1 MNRCWDRGL
10 VPQGGG
16 STNGVMMSRIEG
28 NEWRSR
34 EGMSCEELN
43 KQLEPFK
50 LMVFDEETEDVWA
63 TLVLWLSED
72 YKQNVFDTRQE
83 EGFVGNG
90 YDWNSLANVFLEENI
105 PELMEVL
112 SFDSE
117 EGLFSIGSEDVEA
130 VKKFAIG
137 FKVLCDDESEM
148 VDLFSRAILD

>member
-1 MNRCWDRGL
+1 
-10 VPQGGG
+10 
-16 STNGVMMSRIEG
+16 MSY
-28 NEWRSR
+28 
-34 EGMSCEELN
+34 EEFN

-50 LMVFDEETEDVWA
+50 LMVFDEGTEDVWA
-63 TLVLWLSED
+63 TLVLWLNEE

-90 YDWNSLANVFLEENI
+90 YDWNSLATVFLEEKM

-117 EGLFSIGSEDVEA
+117 AGLFAIGSEDVEA

-137 FKVLCDDESEM
+137 FKALCDDESEM
-148 VDLFSRAILD
+148 TDLFSRAILD

>member
-1 MNRCWDRGL
+1 
-10 VPQGGG
+10 
-16 STNGVMMSRIEG
+16 MSY
-28 NEWRSR
+28 
-34 EGMSCEELN
+34 EELN
-43 KQLEPFK
+43 RQIEPFK

-63 TLVLWLSED
+63 TLVLWLNED

-90 YDWNSLANVFLEENI
+90 YDWNSLAVVFLEENM

-117 EGLFSIGSEDVEA
+117 AGLFSIGSEDVEA
-130 VKKFAIG
+130 VKMFAIE
-137 FKVLCDDESEM
+137 FKALCDDESEM

>member
-1 MNRCWDRGL
+1 
-10 VPQGGG
+10 
-16 STNGVMMSRIEG
+16 MSY
-28 NEWRSR
+28 
-34 EGMSCEELN
+34 EEFN
-43 KQLEPFK
+43 KHLEPFK
-50 LMVFDEETEDVWA
+50 LMVFDEGTEDVWA
-63 TLVLWLSED
+63 TLVLWLNED
-72 YKQNVFDTRQE
+72 YKQNVFDTRLE

-90 YDWNSLANVFLEENI
+90 YDWNSLANVFLEENM

-137 FKVLCDDESEM
+137 FKALCDDESEM

>member
-1 MNRCWDRGL
+1 
-10 VPQGGG
+10 
-16 STNGVMMSRIEG
+16 MSY
-28 NEWRSR
+28 
-34 EGMSCEELN
+34 EEIN

-50 LMVFDEETEDVWA
+50 LMVFDEGTEDVWA
-63 TLVLWLSED
+63 TLVLWLNED
-72 YKQNVFDTRQE
+72 YKQKVFDTRQK

-90 YDWNSLANVFLEENI
+90 YDWNSLATVFLEEKM

-117 EGLFSIGSEDVEA
+117 AGLFSIGSEDVEA

-137 FKVLCDDESEM
+137 FKALCDDESEM

>member
-34 EGMSCEELN
+34 EGMSYEELN

-137 FKVLCDDESEM
+137 FKALCDDESEM
-148 VDLFSRAILD
+148 VDLFTRTSC